1 MSDSH
6 LQLIVGVSREYSIGL
21 AIPENALK
29 ILPVIKSND
38 LQRSLHFYTE
48 VLDFERKW
56 PGHENREMANAVSE
70 V

>member
-1 MSDSH
+1 MSDS

-21 AIPENALK
+21 AIPENVLK
-29 ILPVIKSND
+29 IVPVIKSND
-38 LQRSLHFYTE
+38 LQRSLHFYTK

-56 PGHENREMANAVSE
+56 PGHENREMADAVSE